1 MHMHVCTHT
10 CTPTHAQ
17 ASTHTSTLTRLSSFS
32 PFVAVKF
39 VCINTCKIW
48 MIIVWLFLS
57 DVGGPLCLCHH
68 ESWFGWLLCF
78 LHSFSCCLIF
88 EFPPLVCLFFEF
100 PPLFPSSFI
109 SLQLFCTD
117 TFSPIEALPS
127 ILVFLF
133 SISSYFPCLP
143 SLHSSPLPF
152 CLPSFLH
159 CFLVSFCASSLFV
172 FLPSVFPCLL
182 FGFHSVSHLLSLPF
196 FFFSLLSLLPPFLSS
211 FLSWRSLSWTFHTHV
226 SSVGICWNNHSSSL
240 PPSLHLILSIISFL
254 WSL

>member
-1 MHMHVCTHT
+1 MHIHVGTHTHAHAHMHMHRH
-10 CTPTHAQ
+10 P
-17 ASTHTSTLTRLSSFS
+17 HTSTLTRLSSFS

-68 ESWFGWLLCF
+68 ESWFGWLLCL
-78 LHSFSCCLIF
+78 LHSFSC
-88 EFPPLVCLFFEF
+88 LFDLFLEF
-100 PPLFPSSFI
+100 PPLFPASFI

-143 SLHSSPLPF
+143 SLHSSLLPF
-152 CLPSFLH
+152 CLPSFLY

-182 FGFHSVSHLLSLPF
+182 FGFHSVSHLLSEPF
-196 FFFSLLSLLPPFLSS
+196 VFFSLLLSLLSPFLSS
-211 FLSWRSLSWTFHTHV
+211 LLSWRSLSWTFHTHL
-226 SSVGICWNNHSSSL
+226 SPSWNL
-240 PPSLHLILSIISFL
+240 LK
-254 WSL
+254 